1 MDRKSHISMG
11 PGAASLILIFVM
23 LSASVLAMLTMM
35 NSRNDR
41 LLSERSAQVAE
52 AVYAL
57 NASAEE
63 SRAELSGYL
72 IGKRLSEAAE
82 MPDERFTAEGDTIAW
97 TEADGSRTLSL
108 RVHLDS
114 DSDGI
119 IQKLS
124 WISHR
129 LTADI
134 GNVEEE
140 WD

>member
-41 LLSERSAQVAE
+41 FLSERSARVAE

-57 NASAEE
+57 NAKAEE
-63 SRAELSGYL
+63 SRAELSGFL
-72 IGKRLSEAAE
+72 IGKQLSDTTE
-82 MPDERFTAEGDTIAW
+82 MPDNRFLAEGDTITW

-108 RVHLDS
+108 RVQLTA
-114 DSDGI
+114 DSDGT

-124 WISHR
+124 WVSHR